1 MTSSQIP
8 LSFPVSESYT
18 SDDFIRA
25 DCNSEAFDWV
35 QRWPDWP
42 SPILVLYGPKGC
54 GKTHLSNLWH
64 HQSNNIVYDDAHK
77 QFGSCEFE
85 QELFHACN
93 LAKENSTYLLV
104 TIDKPIAQQSI
115 TLPDLSSRLAAAP
128 QIAMH
133 DPDDETLRYIMV
145 KLLNDRQ
152 ITVSPDVVQY
162 ILPRIERS
170 FIAMQSLVKKLDDA
184 SLSEKRA
191 ITIPL
196 VKSLID
202 A

>member
-1 MTSSQIP
+1 
-8 LSFPVSESYT
+8 
-18 SDDFIRA
+18 
-25 DCNSEAFDWV
+25 
-35 QRWPDWP
+35 
-42 SPILVLYGPKGC
+42 
-54 GKTHLSNLWH
+54 LWH